1 MKHGE
6 EHVQRWILT
15 FILTPTRFKWL
26 CLYPNEDI
34 SLPFQYIF
42 RIWEE
47 VRLSDLNLGVTGTLL
62 SFVGTL
68 LFSHVPWHHEG
79 KGEVEEGERNHR
91 KIDRVQLWET
101 RKKNQWEESGPFLP
115 HWFSLLQSPACFII
129 IGHTSFSSD
138 SFFLVVGV
146 LQSKLWCFAL
156 SWFLAISKCDTLPEC
171 TVSTWKS

>member
-34 SLPFQYIF
+34 SLPFQYIL

-68 LFSHVPWHHEG
+68 LFSHVLWHHEG
-79 KGEVEEGERNHR
+79 KGEEEEGERNHR

-101 RKKNQWEESGPFLP
+101 RKKKSMGGKWSIFASLIFTAPKPCLLHY
-115 HWFSLLQSPACFII
+115 HWSHFIFFWLLFSCR
-129 IGHTSFSSD
+129 G
-138 SFFLVVGV
+138 
-146 LQSKLWCFAL
+146 
-156 SWFLAISKCDTLPEC
+156 C
-171 TVSTWKS
+171 TTI